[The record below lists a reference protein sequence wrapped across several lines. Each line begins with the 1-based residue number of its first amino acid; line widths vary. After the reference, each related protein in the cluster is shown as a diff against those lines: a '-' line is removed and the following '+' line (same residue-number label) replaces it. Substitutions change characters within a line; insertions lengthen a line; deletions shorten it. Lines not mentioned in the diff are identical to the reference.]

1 MAEEQN
7 INTEKEKIVT
17 IKHSGLGIAS
27 FIIGIIQSI
36 ASFTAIIISGATY
49 ATYSIPTENQEIIF
63 AIIGLVIFVGLFIHL
78 IGIGLGIAGLLQKN
92 RKKVFSILG
101 LIFNIS
107 CVMVVILIICLGL
120 IAGRAITDFPSPS
133 VQELII

>member
-7 INTEKEKIVT
+7 INTEKGKIVT
-17 IKHSGLGIAS
+17 IKHSGLGITS

-36 ASFTAIIISGATY
+36 VSFTAIIISGVI
-49 ATYSIPTENQEIIF
+49 YSIPTENQEIIF

-107 CVMVVILIICLGL
+107 CVMVVILIICIGL
-120 IAGRAITDFPSPS
+120 LSDITIKDSPSPS
-133 VQELII
+133 VQELVI

>member
-36 ASFTAIIISGATY
+36 ASFTAIIISGV
-49 ATYSIPTENQEIIF
+49 TYSIPTENQEIIF

-78 IGIGLGIAGLLQKN
+78 IGIGLGIA
-92 RKKVFSILG
+92 
-101 LIFNIS
+101 
-107 CVMVVILIICLGL
+107 
-120 IAGRAITDFPSPS
+120 
-133 VQELII
+133 